1 MSWFKKIFGLQYG
14 FNSQISLQGS
24 SQDSS
29 EEPKVHHTKQKN
41 ETDGIHA
48 ETENLTISEIED
60 TTQSA
65 QDSCYSWSGVSQEI
79 DIKREERELSDE
91 EEGPWWEPFKS
102 QSTQKLTHETQMQKF
117 HSLQAS
123 SQASSQAQACSLQD
137 DNKSDNKE
145 EKKDDKKN
153 SFYLKLGKYKK
164 KNICNFSFRIYKKWN
179 M

>member
-48 ETENLTISEIED
+48 EIENLTISEIED

-79 DIKREERELSDE
+79 DIKREERELSDD
-91 EEGPWWEPFKS
+91 EGEPWWEPFKS
-102 QSTQKLTHETQMQKF
+102 QSPQKLTHETQMQKF
-117 HSLQAS
+117 HSLQDS

-145 EKKDDKKN
+145 EKKDDKKIG
-153 SFYLKLGKYKK
+153 FYLKLRKYKK
-164 KNICNFSFRIYKKWN
+164 NKY

>member
-29 EEPKVHHTKQKN
+29 EEPKVHYTKQKN
-41 ETDGIHA
+41 EADGNHA
-48 ETENLTISEIED
+48 EIENLTISEIEN
-60 TTQSA
+60 TTQST

-145 EKKDDKKN
+145 EKKDDKKIG
-153 SFYLKLGKYKK
+153 FYLKLRKYKK
-164 KNICNFSFRIYKKWN
+164 NKY